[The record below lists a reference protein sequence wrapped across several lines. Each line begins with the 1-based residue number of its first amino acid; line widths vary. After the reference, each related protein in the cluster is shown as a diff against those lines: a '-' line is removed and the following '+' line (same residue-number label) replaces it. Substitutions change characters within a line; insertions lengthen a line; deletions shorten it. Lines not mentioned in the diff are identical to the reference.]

1 MAGVRLQ
8 KFLAECGVGSR
19 RKMEQ
24 FITEGRVR
32 VNQQVV
38 TDLGRRIDPETDK
51 VEVNRKPVHAAP
63 KGILLLNKPRGVVS
77 TLSDPEGRRSV
88 ADFLTKRYASYF
100 PVGRLDW
107 DSTGLMVLTNDG
119 EVAERLMHPRYGF
132 ERVYHA
138 RVEGAVGDVVLG
150 KVARG
155 VRLSDGV
162 VKAKASVVSND
173 ENTTW
178 IEVSLAEG
186 RNRVVR
192 RLFEKVGH
200 PVIKLKRIVYGP
212 FKLGRLQVGQVRA
225 LTEKEYEQARR
236 KVLTFK
242 PHEAEAEV
250 ESAARVAALP
260 ERDRV
265 IPSGE
270 RRDRRDRPER
280 RERSDRGR
288 GFKRDGER
296 EGGYRE
302 RPRRGGSS
310 DSEARFERRTERR
323 PSRSTESRPEKP
335 FGGNRARFRRN
346 TKGGQGGLRSGLRGG
361 QRSGQRGNSGAGA
374 RKRSDKRR

>member
-24 FITEGRVR
+24 FMTEGRVR

-88 ADFLTKRYASYF
+88 ADFLTKKYSSYF

-107 DSTGLMVLTNDG
+107 ESTGLMVLTNDG
-119 EVAERLMHPRYGF
+119 EIAERLMHPRYGF

-138 RVEGAVGDVVLG
+138 RVEGSVGDTVLN

-155 VRLSDGV
+155 VRLSDGMV
-162 VKAKASVVSND
+162 RATASVVSND
-173 ENTTW
+173 ANTTW
-178 IEVSLAEG
+178 VEVTLTEG

-200 PVIKLKRIVYGP
+200 PVMKLKRVIYGP

-225 LTEKEYEQARR
+225 LTDKEYEQARR

-242 PHEAEAEV
+242 PEDVVV
-250 ESAARVAALP
+250 ESPKEVSPPVERERPNRQVSRREQP
-260 ERDRV
+260 EQRGRFGR
-265 IPSGE
+265 SGE
-270 RRDRRDRPER
+270 RERERSGGRGGRYSERPRTEGRSNSEIRPER
-280 RERSDRGR
+280 R
-288 GFKRDGER
+288 
-296 EGGYRE
+296 
-302 RPRRGGSS
+302 P
-310 DSEARFERRTERR
+310 ARR
-323 PSRSTESRPEKP
+323 PSGQSPEGRPDRP
-335 FGGNRARFRRN
+335 FGGNRARFKRN
-346 TKGGQGGLRSGLRGG
+346 RKAPQGSSKGGSRGG
-361 QRSGQRGNSGAGA
+361 FGGGG
-374 RKRSDKRR
+374 RKRSDNR

>member
-38 TDLGRRIDPETDK
+38 TDLGRRIDPDTDK
-51 VEVNRKPVHAAP
+51 VEVNRKPVYAAP

-88 ADFLTKRYASYF
+88 ADFLTKKYSSYF

-107 DSTGLMVLTNDG
+107 ESTGLMVLTNDG
-119 EVAERLMHPRYGF
+119 EIAERLMHPRYGF

-138 RVEGAVGDVVLG
+138 RVEGAVGDAVLG
-150 KVARG
+150 KIARG
-155 VRLSDGV
+155 VRLSDGM
-162 VKAKASVVSND
+162 VKATASVVSND
-173 ENTTW
+173 DNTTW
-178 IEVSLAEG
+178 VEVTLAEG

-200 PVIKLKRIVYGP
+200 PVIKLKRVIYGP

-242 PHEAEAEV
+242 PQDVTAEKLENAREPLDR
-250 ESAARVAALP
+250 EQPTIKSA
-260 ERDRV
+260 
-265 IPSGE
+265 
-270 RRDRRDRPER
+270 R
-280 RERSDRGR
+280 RERPEPQGR
-288 GFKRDGER
+288 FRRDGER
-296 EGGYRE
+296 REGYRE
-302 RPRRGGSS
+302 RPRRGERS
-310 DSEARFERRTERR
+310 DSAARFGRRSERDSGAGSEGR
-323 PSRSTESRPEKP
+323 PQRP
-335 FGGNRARFRRN
+335 FGGNRARFKRTGDRAQ
-346 TKGGQGGLRSGLRGG
+346 GGARGGLRSRVGG
-361 QRSGQRGNSGAGA
+361 GA